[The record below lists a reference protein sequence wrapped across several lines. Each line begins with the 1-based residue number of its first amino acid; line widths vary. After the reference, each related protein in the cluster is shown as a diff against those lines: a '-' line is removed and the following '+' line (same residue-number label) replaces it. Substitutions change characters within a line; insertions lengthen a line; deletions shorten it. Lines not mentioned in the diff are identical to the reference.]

1 MLDKIYF
8 QLTEEHVKLMRRF
21 NIRWDDGYD
30 GAPAVDCKRPFGN
43 GDWEN
48 DVAEILGI
56 EPIEHDDM
64 EDTIIY
70 PKGTSERI
78 QKLYREMDKALAVVL
93 SSASFTPGAYV
104 AEEYRDNWEY
114 FGDCDITELMIN
126 NT

>member
-48 DVAEILGI
+48 DVAEIK
-56 EPIEHDDM
+56 EAP
-64 EDTIIY
+64 
-70 PKGTSERI
+70 
-78 QKLYREMDKALAVVL
+78 
-93 SSASFTPGAYV
+93 V
-104 AEEYRDNWEY
+104 AEKQESVVKE
-114 FGDCDITELMIN
+114 EPKK
-126 NT
+126 